1 MAWAGSS
8 GTNWKGSMKFNPGD
22 LAWLRYWFDDWDGC
36 AAGWRLAI
44 EGGKEVV
51 MTIVEAPIE
60 NGFDLVPPDDDH
72 RVLALVIDHAGR
84 EITMPLAYL
93 VDEREAQ
100 RMRSR
105 G

>member
-1 MAWAGSS
+1 
-8 GTNWKGSMKFNPGD
+8 MKFNPGD

-36 AAGWRLAI
+36 TAGWRLAV

-60 NGFDLVPPDDDH
+60 NGFDLVPHDDDH
-72 RVLALVIDHAGR
+72 RVLARAIDHVGR